1 MSSGLI
7 AILVLKATALSILA
21 ERSSL
26 VEVLELANANPGDD
40 SGSVE
45 FVHAD
50 PGEDSGSVELAHAN
64 PGEDSVLTLF
74 RGCLTRLLFLT
85 FCGVAL
91 PWSFHSGL
99 K

>member
-40 SGSVE
+40 SSVE

-64 PGEDSVLTLF
+64 PGEDSV
-74 RGCLTRLLFLT
+74 
-85 FCGVAL
+85 
-91 PWSFHSGL
+91 
-99 K
+99 